1 METNN
6 PVPKKKSKILPVI
19 LVLIIGSSLFFG
31 VNKYRYSLGH
41 EDTDDAQ
48 IDGDISP
55 VYSRVAGYIN
65 SVLFEDNQHVNK
77 GDTLVIVD
85 DRDLQIKIQQAEAA
99 IANASAAINV
109 AKAAVETARGNVVVA
124 QSGINASNVRLWK
137 ANQDFDRFRALVTL
151 DATTKQKFDAAKAD
165 KENAEAL
172 LESSKSQLIVAQKQ
186 VNAAQ
191 EQVSVAEAQLVQ
203 RKVELDLA
211 KLQVTYTVIIS
222 PASGTVSKKNV
233 QSGQL
238 VNVGSPLC
246 SIVGTDGVYV
256 IANFKETQLERM
268 KEGQLVD
275 VKVDAFP
282 NEKISGKIYRF
293 SAATGA
299 KFSLLPPD
307 NATGNFV
314 KVVQRIPVKI
324 KIDST
329 SEVIKRLR
337 PGMSVKVAVE
347 LN

>member
-1 METNN
+1 L
-6 PVPKKKSKILPVI
+6 S
-19 LVLIIGSSLFFG
+19 
-31 VNKYRYSLGH
+31 H

-55 VYSRVAGYIN
+55 VYSRLAGYIDA
-65 SVLFEDNQHVNK
+65 VFFEDNQHVNK

-85 DRDLQIKIQQAEAA
+85 NRDLQIKVQQAEAA
-99 IANASAAINV
+99 IANALASINV
-109 AKAAVETARGNVVVA
+109 AKAAVETAKGNVVVA
-124 QSGINASNVRLWK
+124 QSGITASNVRIWK
-137 ANQDFDRFRALVTL
+137 ANQDFDRYKALVTL

-191 EQVSVAEAQLVQ
+191 EQVSVVEAQLAQ

-211 KLQVTYTVIIS
+211 KLQLSYTIILA
-222 PASGTVSKKNV
+222 PATGTVSKKNV
-233 QSGQL
+233 QIGQL

-246 SIVGTDGVYV
+246 TIVGTDGVYV
-256 IANFKETQLERM
+256 IANFKETQLQKM

-282 NEKISGKIYRF
+282 DEKISGKIYRF

-307 NATGNFV
+307 NATGNYV

-324 KIDST
+324 KIEGPGDR
-329 SEVIKRLR
+329 IKKLR